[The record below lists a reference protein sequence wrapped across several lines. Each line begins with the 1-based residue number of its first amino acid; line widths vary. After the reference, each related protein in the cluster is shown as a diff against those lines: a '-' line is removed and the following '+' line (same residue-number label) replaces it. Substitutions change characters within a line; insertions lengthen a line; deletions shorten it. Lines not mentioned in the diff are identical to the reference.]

1 MTVLGYQHHRSNLP
15 SSYVDAAADAG
26 YATFSYDRLG
36 VGASDHPD
44 PIEVVQAS
52 LEVEVA
58 HALIQALRDGV
69 IGGNTF
75 YKVVGIGH
83 SLGSIQVKQLQREF
97 FWLSFDQR
105 LIYFIQSVGLAVRYP
120 QDLDAMIL
128 QGFSINIQAL
138 GLTIADWSSAMACQ
152 NSPGRFGSLPGGCEP
167 TFIKGL

>member
-83 SLGSIQVKQLQREF
+83 SLGSIQVK
-97 FWLSFDQR
+97 
-105 LIYFIQSVGLAVRYP
+105 
-120 QDLDAMIL
+120 
-128 QGFSINIQAL
+128 
-138 GLTIADWSSAMACQ
+138 SS
-152 NSPGRFGSLPGGCEP
+152 NVKHFG
-167 TFIKGL
+167 